1 MSQLFHYGKEQVG
14 RALVES
20 GWGWLPTVGWA
31 LLAAGLIGQPRELV
45 WAGSGVVACAALG
58 SWLVARRRF
67 HAWGLAATTQLHGAY
82 LASLAR
88 RAEGRTPDAGTTL
101 QRDLT
106 AIDKVAGFYNVLVPA
121 VLGVGASW
129 VLLMGLSLWQHS
141 LVATLP
147 IGCLVVV
154 ALVLRLLTSR
164 VSRRDRAC
172 LHRFVALGQLFLET
186 LGGLTTLVSYEAGTL
201 FGQRFASQSERFRRA
216 TMRVLQTQ
224 LASLIAINGLVYL
237 TLLLAPLALRGPLG
251 GRAAAFV
258 TLATLM
264 LNGRQLGY
272 FSHGIKSQRPALR
285 EVFGLLEAA
294 PRVTADLPAH
304 PQQLVMRD
312 CAAAFDDQSL
322 FKNVSLTLAPGGLT
336 VLCGANGSGKTTLLN
351 LINGSREPARGAILL
366 DGQDLAQFSAQ
377 KRASVIGTLGPA
389 PQLFSGTIASNLK
402 LACPDDARRRAFL
415 ARWQLLAFI
424 RDLPAGW
431 NTVIGENGRLL
442 SPGQRQEL
450 ALAMLLLTDKP
461 VYLLD
466 EITTSVDRRTTKHL
480 LDVVGALSRSHLILW
495 VSHDPLVQAHASKV
509 YQLAGQ
515 LALKGGR

>member
-20 GWGWLPTVGWA
+20 GWGWLPNLGWA
-31 LLAAGLIGQPRELV
+31 LLAAGLIGQTRQLI
-45 WAGSGVVACAALG
+45 WAGGVVVACAALG
-58 SWLVARRRF
+58 SWLTARGHF
-67 HAWGLAATTQLHGAY
+67 HAWGLAATAQLHGAY
-82 LASLAR
+82 LAALAR
-88 RAEGRTPDAGTTL
+88 RAEASVPDAGTTL

-106 AIDKVAGFYNVLVPA
+106 AIDKGAGFYNVLVPA

-129 VLLMGLSLWQHS
+129 VLLAGLSLWQHS
-141 LVATLP
+141 LVAILP
-147 IGCLVVV
+147 LGCLAVV
-154 ALVLRLLTSR
+154 AIVLRALARR
-164 VSRRDRAC
+164 VSRRDREC
-172 LHRFVALGQLFLET
+172 MHRFVALGQSFLDT
-186 LGGLTTLVSYEAGTL
+186 LGGLTMLVSYEAGPL
-201 FGQRFASQSERFRRA
+201 FAQRFASQSERFRHA

-224 LASLIAINGLVYL
+224 LTSLIAINGLVYL
-237 TLLLAPLALRGPLG
+237 TVLLAPLTLRGPLG

-285 EVFGLLEAA
+285 GVFGMLETA
-294 PRVTADLPAH
+294 PRVEADLPAH
-304 PQQLVMRD
+304 PQQLTVRD
-312 CAAAFDDQSL
+312 CAAAYADRSV

-336 VLCGANGSGKTTLLN
+336 VLCGANGSGKTTLVN

-366 DGQDLAQFSAQ
+366 DGQDLAQFSAK
-377 KRASVIGTLGPA
+377 KRASVIGTLGPS

-402 LACPDDARRRAFL
+402 LACPDDARRKAFL
-415 ARWQLLAFI
+415 AKWQLLAFI

-431 NTVIGENGRLL
+431 NTVIGENGRRL

-495 VSHDPLVQAHASKV
+495 VSHDPLVQAHAAKV
-509 YQLAGQ
+509 YQLGGQ
-515 LALKGGR
+515 LTLKGGR